1 MRCEAQWFPL
11 KIRFGM
17 RGRFLSIM
25 EESGKKTMLSD
36 DIRGLLSLKPGENL
50 YFGEIAAAAADRG
63 FGILLVLL
71 SLPSALPVPAPGYST
86 PFGIVLFILGAQM
99 LLGRARPWI
108 PLWAAR
114 REIKR
119 KTADKMISGA
129 AKFFSYVELFIRPR
143 FDFVSGKGGGMLCSL
158 LLLLMSG
165 LMILPI
171 PLTNTLPAMVIFC
184 IGVALTER
192 DGLAFIAALC
202 FGAAATA
209 LYALVFWVIFH
220 FGAQGIVEA
229 KEIVKGWFF

>member
-1 MRCEAQWFPL
+1 MGKQEKTTL
-11 KIRFGM
+11 
-17 RGRFLSIM
+17 LS
-25 EESGKKTMLSD
+25 E
-36 DIRGLLSLKPGENL
+36 DIRELLSLKQGENL
-50 YFGEIAAAAADRG
+50 LFGELAAATADRG

-71 SLPSALPVPAPGYST
+71 SLPSALPIPAPGYST
-86 PFGIVLFILGAQM
+86 PFGIVLFILGVQM
-99 LLGRARPWI
+99 LLGGETPWI
-108 PLWAAR
+108 PQWAAQ

-119 KTADKMISGA
+119 KTADRMIFGA

-143 FDFVSGKGGGMLCSL
+143 FDIVSGKGGGMVCSL

-192 DGLAFIAALC
+192 DGLAFIVALC
-202 FGAAATA
+202 FGVAATA
-209 LYALVFWVIFH
+209 LYAIVFWVLFH

-229 KEIVKGWFF
+229 KDIVKGWFF

>member
-1 MRCEAQWFPL
+1 MCIMDE
-11 KIRFGM
+11 
-17 RGRFLSIM
+17 RGKTTLLS
-25 EESGKKTMLSD
+25 E
-36 DIRGLLSLKPGENL
+36 DIRDLLSLKPGENIL
-50 YFGEIAAAAADRG
+50 FGELAAAAADRG

-99 LLGRARPWI
+99 LLGRETPWI
-108 PLWAAR
+108 PEWAGR

-119 KTADKMISGA
+119 KTADRMISGA
-129 AKFFSYVELFIRPR
+129 AKFFSFVEIFVRPR
-143 FDFVSGKGGGMLCSL
+143 FEFVSGKGAGMVCSL

-192 DGLAFIAALC
+192 DGLAFIAALL
-202 FGAAATA
+202 FGAAASA
-209 LYALVFWVIFH
+209 LYGLAFWVIFH
-220 FGAQGIVEA
+220 FGAQGIGEA
-229 KEIVKGWFF
+229 KEIIKGWFF